1 MHNDFLC
8 SQINKLSKSKVRTT
22 LELGI
27 NPDYVEAICFGWL
40 AKQRIENKSFDL
52 KTFINN
58 LSPNLST
65 KVTSIVMNND
75 LYHLHN
81 WQSKNVFVK
90 DKKKKISQL
99 VTESI
104 LTLRTLLINK
114 KVSEFLNSGRGR
126 WCK

>member
-1 MHNDFLC
+1 
-8 SQINKLSKSKVRTT
+8 
-22 LELGI
+22 
-27 NPDYVEAICFGWL
+27 
-40 AKQRIENKSFDL
+40 
-52 KTFINN
+52 
-58 LSPNLST
+58 
-65 KVTSIVMNND
+65 MNND

-114 KVSEFLNSGRGR
+114 KVGELSKQKDNGENLNQDLLDEM
-126 WCK
+126 KIKPKKLI

>member
-1 MHNDFLC
+1 MKILKNY
-8 SQINKLSKSKVRTT
+8 KLLIEISK
-22 LELGI
+22 
-27 NPDYVEAICFGWL
+27 
-40 AKQRIENKSFDL
+40 NKSFDL

-58 LSPNLST
+58 LGPNLST

-81 WQSKNVFVK
+81 WQSKNVSLK
-90 DKKKKISQL
+90 TKKKISQL

-114 KVSEFLNSGRGR
+114 KVFELSKKTKNQVAMKGRLLEGVNYYQL
-126 WCK
+126 KSLLSKS